1 MTCQRVAIL
10 GSHVRY
16 LVDFRGALMQAMTAH
31 GHEVLALAPGLDA
44 ATRSKLSAMG
54 VQPVEISLS
63 RTGMNPL
70 SDLRDVISL
79 YAQLRRL
86 KPQVVFAYT
95 IKPVIYGTFAATL
108 ARVPRRFALVTGLG
122 YVFSD
127 AASPRNRIVQK
138 VAQQFYRIALR
149 RAEAVFVQNPDDAD
163 ELVARGIV
171 PRDKIVQVN
180 GSGVDLVT
188 WPLMDL
194 PEGPV
199 TFALAARLLG
209 EKGVREYVAAARQVK
224 ARYPEVRFLLLGML
238 DTNPSAIGRTEV
250 ESWVA
255 EGIVEWPGHVDVRPW
270 LAQTSVYVL
279 PSYREGVPRS
289 TQEAMAAG
297 RPVITT
303 DAPGCRE
310 TVIDGENGFLVPPR
324 DVESL
329 ATAMLNFVE
338 NPAQIPVMGRNSRR
352 LAEAR
357 FDVGAVNERML
368 SVMGLDGTALP
379 GQADEPRVI
388 PKEQAALRGDSA
400 AGDARGRPLA

>member
-1 MTCQRVAIL
+1 
-10 GSHVRY
+10 
-16 LVDFRGALMQAMTAH
+16 MQAMTAH

-188 WPLMDL
+188 
-194 PEGPV
+194 
-199 TFALAARLLG
+199 
-209 EKGVREYVAAARQVK
+209 
-224 ARYPEVRFLLLGML
+224 
-238 DTNPSAIGRTEV
+238 
-250 ESWVA
+250 
-255 EGIVEWPGHVDVRPW
+255 
-270 LAQTSVYVL
+270 
-279 PSYREGVPRS
+279 
-289 TQEAMAAG
+289 
-297 RPVITT
+297 
-303 DAPGCRE
+303 
-310 TVIDGENGFLVPPR
+310 
-324 DVESL
+324 
-329 ATAMLNFVE
+329 
-338 NPAQIPVMGRNSRR
+338 
-352 LAEAR
+352 
-357 FDVGAVNERML
+357 
-368 SVMGLDGTALP
+368 
-379 GQADEPRVI
+379 
-388 PKEQAALRGDSA
+388 
-400 AGDARGRPLA
+400 